1 MKKILLTAIFL
12 IFGGM
17 VHAQTNTFT
26 PTVTSTPTS
35 TFTFTP
41 TPLYFP
47 GVNQEN
53 TQQKVLSKLLAMSRN
68 YNTPIFTYTPTVTQT
83 PTVTNSP
90 TASFTPMNTL
100 PPGTNTYTPT
110 PTYTSSPT
118 YTPTP
123 TPTPVGF
130 IYNVIANATVVPAI
144 AAPPYTGQYILIN
157 GMTITNTGATSV
169 GVTILSGTN
178 VVWQGQADANLTTG
192 PDSIVIPYPV
202 ACPRNLPVSIGITAS
217 TTNLVVSGIYQY
229 TN

>member
-100 PPGTNTYTPT
+100 PLARILTLRPRPI
-110 PTYTSSPT
+110 
-118 YTPTP
+118 
-123 TPTPVGF
+123 PVPQRTLQPQLLHPLALF
-130 IYNVIANATVVPAI
+130 IT
-144 AAPPYTGQYILIN
+144 
-157 GMTITNTGATSV
+157 
-169 GVTILSGTN
+169 
-178 VVWQGQADANLTTG
+178 
-192 PDSIVIPYPV
+192 
-202 ACPRNLPVSIGITAS
+202 
-217 TTNLVVSGIYQY
+217 
-229 TN
+229 